1 MKGCSGL
8 IFRVIVFF
16 VSVLATGSASVFA
29 QAPAI
34 SYGTYKIFTKDSAI
48 IPLVPV
54 NRGGDVSNTLYSNTQ
69 TFAGNDVAGFLDAAG
84 RKAKFNRPSKIA
96 VDNNGYLYVSDELNN
111 RIRKISPEGMVT
123 TLAGSGKPGA
133 ENNLM
138 GSKASFNGPS
148 GIAVDKNG
156 NVYVAD
162 VFNHLIR
169 KISPSGAVTTYAG
182 NGQAAFADNSNG
194 LHASFHFPVD
204 LTVDET
210 GNVFVVDEG
219 NNRIRKI
226 TPGGSVSTFAGS
238 GYTGSF
244 DSRTGEMATF
254 NQPNG
259 IAIDKK
265 GNLYVADQ
273 LSHKIRKI
281 SSAGTVT
288 TLAGSGAAGSSDNMI
303 GTLASFNNPRGIAVD
318 KAGNVFVGDVANQKI
333 RKISPSGAVSTLSG
347 SGAPG
352 SQDHTYGLLAGF
364 YFPNGL
370 AVDEVGNLFV
380 ADALNNKIRIVEL
393 KGYSISP
400 ELLPAGLQFDRLK
413 GVFTGTP
420 TENTINSIYNI
431 TAYNVYG
438 SSSTTLGIAVS
449 SQPGNALSFDGFD
462 DRVVIPDAASLRSQ
476 VVSVELWVNIH
487 TLTSRFGRM
496 ILKRNDMP
504 GYDDSYSVGVDSLF
518 RFTATMCSGTGTME
532 GQRFAYQKQPLDSG
546 RWYFV
551 SAVFSKDSVRLY
563 VNGVHQQS
571 TYTGYP
577 IGHGKSALYLGFDE
591 RMAFS
596 MDEVRI
602 FNTDRSAYFTEDM
615 YNTLSPETEGLTAYY
630 NFNIGRS
637 SGENK
642 NANNLFD
649 LTNNGNNGTLIGFR
663 LEPGDLS
670 NWTESYA
677 MVVPVTKEATNI
689 SDQGFVINWEKPHF
703 GEVVQ
708 YRLDVSRDP
717 GFHSFVEGYQQT
729 PVKGFSHLVKGLI
742 PNTVYYCRISA
753 EGASFNGQ
761 GKHSNVVS
769 VKTNH

>member
-1 MKGCSGL
+1 M
-8 IFRVIVFF
+8 
-16 VSVLATGSASVFA
+16 SVLVTGMMDLHA

-34 SYGTYKIFTKDSAI
+34 SYGAYKIFTKDSAI
-48 IPLVPV
+48 VPLAPV
-54 NRGGDVSNTLYSNTQ
+54 NRGGEVPNTIYSNTQ
-69 TFAGNDVAGFLDAAG
+69 TFAGNDNAGFMDGTG

-111 RIRKISPEGMVT
+111 RIRKIAPDGTVT

-133 ENNLM
+133 ENNVM
-138 GSKASFNGPS
+138 GLKASFNNPS
-148 GIAVDKNG
+148 GIAVDKSG

-162 VFNHLIR
+162 VFNHRIR
-169 KISPSGAVTTYAG
+169 KISPSGAVSTYAG
-182 NGQAAFADNSNG
+182 NGQAAFADNTNG
-194 LHASFHFPVD
+194 LNASFHFPVD
-204 LTVDET
+204 LAVDEA
-210 GNVFVVDEG
+210 GNIYVVDEG

-244 DSRTGEMATF
+244 DSRTGEIATF

-259 IAIDKK
+259 ITIDKK

-273 LSHKIRKI
+273 LNHKIRKI
-281 SSAGTVT
+281 TSAGVVT
-288 TLAGSGAAGSSDNMI
+288 TFAGSGAAGSLDNVM
-303 GTLASFNNPRGIAVD
+303 GAMASFNNPRGIVVD

-333 RKISPSGAVSTLSG
+333 RKISSTGAVSTLSG

-352 SQDHTYGLLAGF
+352 SQDNANGLLAGF

-370 AVDEVGNLFV
+370 AVDDLGDLFV

-400 ELLPAGLQFDRLK
+400 ELLPAGLQFDRVK
-413 GVFTGTP
+413 GIFTGTP
-420 TENTINSIYNI
+420 IENTINSVYHI
-431 TAYNVYG
+431 TAYNVNG
-438 SSSTTLGIAVS
+438 SSSTNLGIAVS

-462 DRVVIPDAASLRSQ
+462 DKVVIQDAASLRPP

-496 ILKRNDMP
+496 ILKRNEMP
-504 GYDDSYSVGVDSLF
+504 AYDDSYSVGIDSLF
-518 RFTATMCSGTGTME
+518 RFTATMCSGTGTVE
-532 GQRFAYQKQPLDSG
+532 GQKFAYQKEPLESG

-571 TYTGYP
+571 TYTGFP
-577 IGHGKSALYLGFDE
+577 IGHGKSALSFGFDE
-591 RMAFS
+591 RLAFS

-602 FNTDRSAYFTEDM
+602 FNTDRSAFFQEDM
-615 YNTLSPETEGLTAYY
+615 YNTLSPATEGLAAYY
-630 NFNIGRS
+630 NFNSGRP
-637 SGENK
+637 SGDNTGAT
-642 NANNLFD
+642 NVID
-649 LTNNGNNGTLIGFR
+649 LTANGNNGVLIGFQ
-663 LEPGDLS
+663 LLPGDIS

-677 MVVPVTKEATNI
+677 MVVPVAKEATSI
-689 SDQGFVINWEKPHF
+689 SDQGFVANWEKPHF
-703 GEVVQ
+703 GEVFQ
-708 YRLDVSRDP
+708 YRLDVSTDP
-717 GFHSFVEGYQQT
+717 LFHSFVPGYYQL
-729 PVKGFSHLVKGLI
+729 PVTTGSQLLKGLAS
-742 PNTVYYCRISA
+742 NTVYYYRIAA
-753 EGASFNGQ
+753 EGALFNGR
-761 GKHSNVVS
+761 GKYSNVIT